1 MCGVIQ
7 SHHHS
12 YDRLEHL
19 GHQSAKSGFLVVKVV
34 KETDCGLDFEYCSHQ
49 LRCSA

>member
-19 GHQSAKSGFLVVKVV
+19 GHQSAKSGFLVVKAVR
-34 KETDCGLDFEYCSHQ
+34 ETVGLILSTAVI
-49 LRCSA
+49 S